1 MAPSTSSC
9 GRPLARAGR
18 PRVHKNEPPM
28 RQTVLVG
35 TGRTCTNCSLA
46 PDCPHSPITRG
57 LRRSLPV
64 ALAVALALL
73 AAPALAVA
81 QSDSAPGGAAFGP
94 LTPSTPPVTPDVQP
108 QQPQSQLPA
117 AETSDEM
124 LSTTEL
130 LAFLG
135 IEALLL
141 GGLGV
146 AIAREGGGVGRQ
158 VRRARHARRARPP
171 RRNRGATHSRAGA
184 KAPPPP
190 PRRRRA
196 KAGRR

>member
-1 MAPSTSSC
+1 MA
-9 GRPLARAGR
+9 
-18 PRVHKNEPPM
+18 
-28 RQTVLVG
+28 
-35 TGRTCTNCSLA
+35 
-46 PDCPHSPITRG
+46 I
-57 LRRSLPV
+57 
-64 ALAVALALL
+64 ALALL
-73 AAPALAVA
+73 AVPGGAVA
-81 QSDSAPGGAAFGP
+81 QDSSAPGSSPFGQ
-94 LTPSTPPVTPDVQP
+94 LAPSTPPVPSDEEPQQP
-108 QQPQSQLPA
+108 QQPQPQLPA

-135 IEALLL
+135 IEGLLL

-158 VRRARHARRARPP
+158 ARRARHARRARPP
-171 RRNRGATHSRAGA
+171 RRNRGVTHSRAGA

>member
-1 MAPSTSSC
+1 V
-9 GRPLARAGR
+9 LAAI
-18 PRVHKNEPPM
+18 
-28 RQTVLVG
+28 
-35 TGRTCTNCSLA
+35 A
-46 PDCPHSPITRG
+46 I
-57 LRRSLPV
+57 
-64 ALAVALALL
+64 ALALL
-73 AAPALAVA
+73 AVPGGAVA
-81 QSDSAPGGAAFGP
+81 QGGSAPGSSPFGP
-94 LTPSTPPVTPDVQP
+94 LAPSTPSVPPDEQP
-108 QQPQSQLPA
+108 QQPQQPQPQIPV
-117 AETSDEM
+117 AEKSDEM

-146 AIAREGGGVGRQ
+146 AIAREGGGVGRRA
-158 VRRARHARRARPP
+158 RRARHARRARPP

-190 PRRRRA
+190 PRRRRP